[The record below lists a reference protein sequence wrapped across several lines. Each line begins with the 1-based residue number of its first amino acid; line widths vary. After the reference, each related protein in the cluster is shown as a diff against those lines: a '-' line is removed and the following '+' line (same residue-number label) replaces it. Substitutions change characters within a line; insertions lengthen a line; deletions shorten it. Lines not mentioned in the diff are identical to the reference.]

1 MSVEED
7 RIVEV
12 REVGVVRIF
21 IYVFCLNKIGGEEG
35 CEQKNGM
42 VGFDVE
48 YLLFNSCGFLY
59 QMKLE
64 YIICLLVVL
73 LWKLILKYG
82 FLKNNLY
89 VKERGLI
96 VGVCVV

>member
-35 CEQKNGM
+35 CE
-42 VGFDVE
+42 
-48 YLLFNSCGFLY
+48 
-59 QMKLE
+59 
-64 YIICLLVVL
+64 
-73 LWKLILKYG
+73 
-82 FLKNNLY
+82 
-89 VKERGLI
+89 
-96 VGVCVV
+96 